1 MSPLF
6 TPAVNLT
13 NTVTSTRATP
23 SLDYSG
29 PIPIPPDVILPA
41 PAPNVTAPVVP
52 AAPINII
59 NTALGDTGPT
69 STTGVTV

>member
-1 MSPLF
+1 VSRLF

-13 NTVTSTRATP
+13 NTVTSTRAAS

-29 PIPIPPDVILPA
+29 PIPITPDVILPA
-41 PAPNVTAPVVP
+41 LAPNVTAPVVP

-59 NTALGDTGPT
+59 NTALGDIGPT

>member
-1 MSPLF
+1 MSRLF

-13 NTVTSTRATP
+13 NTVTSTRAAS

-29 PIPIPPDVILPA
+29 PIPIPPDVIL